1 MSQFVAPSTTAA
13 VSTPAAAPT
22 AAVAAAAPSSVGGG
36 GAKKETPTPHSV
48 SLKNASVLSIEQDK
62 PIMLDYYI
70 DSMNGRCRLVKT
82 QDQDTI
88 LFKNKDEHTSP
99 LKKVMQ
105 VDASRVEGA
114 GFDIICVSENSI
126 YLVHSSILNNR

>member
-1 MSQFVAPSTTAA
+1 MSQTVATT
-13 VSTPAAAPT
+13 TPQP
-22 AAVAAAAPSSVGGG
+22 AVASNQT
-36 GAKKETPTPHSV
+36 KKDTPTPHTV

-126 YLVHSSILNNR
+126 YLVHSAILSNR

>member
-1 MSQFVAPSTTAA
+1 MVAQAQQQQQASQSQQQAQREV
-13 VSTPAAAPT
+13 
-22 AAVAAAAPSSVGGG
+22 
-36 GAKKETPTPHSV
+36 PTPHPV
-48 SLKNASVLSIEQDK
+48 TLKNASVLAIENDK
-62 PIMLDYYI
+62 PILLDYYL

-105 VDASRVEGA
+105 INTSRTETGH
-114 GFDIICVSENSI
+114 DIICVSENSI
-126 YLVHSSILNNR
+126 YVVHSNILSNRG